1 MAEPIAGTPPP
12 PPPPPNANDPT
23 NGTLTMQ
30 ESIEQT
36 KKAMGEAIA
45 TNAAITEL
53 TIRFQ
58 VAMQGINAT
67 REAATEAY
75 KKAGEAN
82 NSMHQ

>member
-1 MAEPIAGTPPP
+1 MPDAVTAPTTTTPATGSTMGDAIGQTQGAMADA
-12 PPPPPNANDPT
+12 
-23 NGTLTMQ
+23 L
-30 ESIEQT
+30 
-36 KKAMGEAIA
+36 A
-45 TNAAITEL
+45 TNAAITAL

-82 NSMHQ
+82 HSMHQ